1 MIKITILSS
10 LLRVTIPTN
19 MKAQAPHVLGAIWH
33 DTFSDRSEFT
43 LEMNEPIRAFIEKAK
58 LNPQI
63 LVYH

>member
-10 LLRVTIPTN
+10 ILRVTIPTN
-19 MKAQAPHVLGAIWH
+19 MKSQAPLVLGAIWC
-33 DTFSDRSEFT
+33 DTFTDRLEFNI
-43 LEMNEPIRAFIEKAK
+43 EMSEPIKAFIEKAK